1 MSAWKM
7 VTNEEWKCAFN
18 YLPYLFLTVAY
29 CDYWLRLKNPI
40 ISKETAE
47 MTPLKFSHRLGIAKN
62 ISNNLVNPIEIQSS
76 IIPESI
82 LQMVERL
89 WQEKVEQKN
98 TTKQKIAHL

>member
-1 MSAWKM
+1 
-7 VTNEEWKCAFN
+7 
-18 YLPYLFLTVAY
+18 
-29 CDYWLRLKNPI
+29 
-40 ISKETAE
+40 

-89 WQEKVEQKN
+89 
-98 TTKQKIAHL
+98 